1 MHEIAVLYHM
11 DGFSVYFTVA
21 VVEMS
26 SYREVDLIVDRQ
38 HQQGE
43 EKPSL
48 TGSDQV

>member
-1 MHEIAVLYHM
+1 MYEITIFFKI
-11 DGFSVYFTVA
+11 DGFSFVYVTVA

-26 SYREVDLIVDRQ
+26 SHGEVDLIVDRQ

-48 TGSDQV
+48 TG

>member
-1 MHEIAVLYHM
+1 MYEIAILFQM
-11 DGFSVYFTVA
+11 DGFSVTVA

-26 SYREVDLIVDRQ
+26 SYGEVDLIVDRQ